1 MEQNYN
7 PYTNPPEGGFHNHP
21 QMNDI
26 PPLQHNTIKPN
37 YFEIFAF
44 IFAIGSL
51 ISTTIIYMS
60 YACAGLSILFALLS
74 RGAQMNFSSRAKLSI
89 FLSVGSIVAST
100 FLFVMSFLYLLQE
113 YGSLEGILR
122 ESCETLGIDFEKEF
136 GNFFNK

>member
-1 MEQNYN
+1 MEQNFN

-21 QMNDI
+21 QMNDT
-26 PPLQHNTIKPN
+26 PPLQRNTIKPN

-74 RGAQMNFSSRAKLSI
+74 RGAQMKFSAKSKQSI
-89 FLSVGSIVAST
+89 FLSTCGIIIST
-100 FLFVMSFLYLLQE
+100 FLFVASFMYLLQE
-113 YGSLEGILR
+113 YGSIEGILR
-122 ESCETLGIDFEKEF
+122 ESCEIIGVDFEEEF
-136 GNFFNK
+136 GVFFK